1 MLKDITLG
9 QYFPGN
15 SAIHN
20 IDARVKIILSM
31 FYLGIIFAINNFYG
45 YGLLVVFTLSII
57 FISTV
62 PISFVLKGIRPL
74 IFFIILTAI
83 LNVFMTS
90 GTVWKSFG
98 IFVITY
104 EGINYAVFMVLRIV
118 FLVLGT
124 SMLTYTTSPIELTD
138 GLEHLLK
145 PFKKIG
151 LPSHE
156 LAMMMTIAL
165 RFVPT
170 LLEETDKIMKAQTA
184 RGADFESGNIVTRA
198 KALIPLLIPLFI
210 SAFRR
215 ADELAIAMEC
225 RCYRGGDNR
234 TRLYEPKTGI
244 IDIIASTVIVI
255 FAISIFMLNRLGD
268 FLAKYCTYNSI

>member
-1 MLKDITLG
+1 
-9 QYFPGN
+9 
-15 SAIHN
+15 
-20 IDARVKIILSM
+20 
-31 FYLGIIFAINNFYG
+31 
-45 YGLLVVFTLSII
+45 
-57 FISTV
+57 
-62 PISFVLKGIRPL
+62 
-74 IFFIILTAI
+74 
-83 LNVFMTS
+83 MTS
-90 GTVWKSFG
+90 GRVLWSYGFA
-98 IFVITY
+98 VITY

-151 LPSHE
+151 LPAHE

-184 RGADFESGNIVTRA
+184 RGADFESGNLIARA
-198 KALIPLLIPLFI
+198 KALIPLLVPLFI

-225 RCYRGGDNR
+225 RCYRGGKDR
-234 TRLYEPKTGI
+234 TRLYEPNTGI
-244 IDIIASTVIVI
+244 IDIIASIVLII
-255 FAISIFMLNRLGD
+255 FAICVIMLNRLG
-268 FLAKYCTYNSI
+268 